1 MFPPA
6 AELDM
11 QAMMQEVADTFRASG
26 VRGKEREAEKLASK
40 MLDLFGGVSVG
51 AGSYGAVVALDV
63 LPGKV
68 VKVMYSV
75 HDAWMRWAI
84 LCRNHQIPFGINVEY
99 LEANE
104 EQGYALA
111 IMDRYTTIDE
121 DYWLPSDMED
131 IRDNLKWNRLGGCPD
146 ESVRML
152 RNYAEQHNLYWDLHS
167 GNWGRK
173 SDGSPVILDPWTFQR
188 IGETN
193 NEMYE
198 SESTRQNFRW
208 FKKVSE
214 YEATRPVQV
223 RVSPPRPA
231 TPRPAL
237 RANEARGHIATRPG
251 DRAALFQVW
260 RRGSRIIA
268 PGNEGRRW
276 LAQGVCLDDI
286 ANLPEWP
293 GSAAD
298 FERAVADI
306 PATRIA
312 VLGRVRHRPGR
323 AGSQRPPMVGKYV
336 AYCIPDQE
344 CERRLGWLGRPP
356 RMGFGNFAQMADFG
370 KLERLALQARP
381 GVKTDWINQ
390 HMLVLNRGRGKR
402 NQDFAFRLP
411 KPVFVGDRTVGGEV
425 RAPAEVRSWRGDFIF
440 CDDLARPGQGGPAG
454 FLKDWQARFDADLLA
469 MLQGKVKTRP

>member
-68 VKVMYSV
+68 VKAMYSV

-84 LCRNHQIPFGINVEY
+84 MCRNHQIPFGINVDY

-111 IMDRYTTIDE
+111 IVDRYTTIDK
-121 DYWLPSDMED
+121 DYQIPPDMEE
-131 IRDNLKWNRLGGCPD
+131 IRDNLKWNRFDGCPD
-146 ESVRML
+146 DSIRML
-152 RNYAEQHNLYWDLHS
+152 RNYAKQHNLYWDLHS

-173 SDGSPVILDPWTFQR
+173 SDGSPVILDPWTFR
-188 IGETN
+188 RMGTTN

-208 FKKVSE
+208 FKKAPRH
-214 YEATRPVQV
+214 EADRLEPI
-223 RVSPPRPA
+223 RFLAPRPA
-231 TPRPAL
+231 APRSAL
-237 RANEARGHIATRPG
+237 RANEARGHIAARPG
-251 DRAALFQVW
+251 DRAALLQVW
-260 RRGSRIIA
+260 RLGSRIIA
-268 PGNEGRRW
+268 VGDEGRRK
-276 LAQGVCLDDI
+276 LAAGGNLRENLERI
-286 ANLPEWP
+286 AEWP

-298 FERAVADI
+298 FERAIADI

-323 AGSQRPPMVGKYV
+323 AASQRPPMVEQYV

-344 CERRLGWLGRPP
+344 CERRLGWLGSPP
-356 RMGFGNFAQMADFG
+356 RMGFGNFAQMADLG
-370 KLERLALQARP
+370 KLHRPAIQTTALRAY
-381 GVKTDWINQ
+381 KDKFYA
-390 HMLVLNRGRGKR
+390 VLYGGRAKF
-402 NQDFAFRLP
+402 NKDFAFRP
-411 KPVFVGDRTVGGEV
+411 DKPVFIGDEFVRGEV
-425 RAPAEVRSWRGDFIF
+425 RVPPKIHGRQADLII
-440 CDDLARPGQGGPAG
+440 CDDLVGPGQGGAAG
-454 FLKDWQARFDADLLA
+454 FLKDWQARFDADLAAL
-469 MLQGKVKTRP
+469 LQGPVKKGP